1 MVNMGAPKVSGGM
14 TFAQQQTLLAEERAY
29 QERQEKERRATAED
43 DEIKRLKRESDERDR
58 LKNEEAVASKLSA
71 DAEREA
77 IMESSGQAA
86 VKGKMGTVT
95 GQNESMLDF
104 YSSLYRGSKI

>member
-1 MVNMGAPKVSGGM
+1 MGAPKVSGGL
-14 TFAQQQTLLAEERAY
+14 TYQQQVDMI
-29 QERQEKERRATAED
+29 EKERRYQEEQEKQRRLSAED
-43 DEIKRLKRESDERDR
+43 DEIKRLKRESDERER
-58 LKNEEAVASKLSA
+58 IKNEESVANKLTS

-86 VKGKMGTVT
+86 VAGKRGTIA

-104 YSSLYRGSKI
+104 YSSLYKGSKI

>member
-1 MVNMGAPKVSGGM
+1 MGAPKVSGGM
-14 TFAQQQTLLAEERAY
+14 SFAQQQTLLAEERAY
-29 QERQEKERRATAED
+29 QERQEKERRLAAED
-43 DEIKRLKRESDERDR
+43 AEIKRLKRESDERER
-58 LKNEEAVASKLSA
+58 IKNEEDVANKLTS

-86 VKGKMGTVT
+86 VAGKRGTIA

-104 YSSLYRGSKI
+104 YSSLYKGSKI